1 MAYRILVPGLSDTEQ
16 DTLSELVAQ
25 LQEKTPRNLL
35 RAAYYDGKHAHR
47 DLGISTPPQMR
58 RLCAVLGW
66 SAKSV
71 DVLNRRC
78 HLDGFVIP
86 GVESSSVGLDGLW
99 DDNWLALEAPQAG
112 VSSLIHATSFLVATQ
127 GGEDEPEVLI
137 TAKDAMSG
145 TGRWNRRKRALDAF
159 MSVIDVDKKGIPTEV
174 VLYLPGLNIRMARD
188 KKWSVVDRTEHAY
201 GVPVEALTYRARLG
215 RPFGASRISRAV
227 MSLHDSAV
235 RTVIRSEVTA
245 EIYSVPQRV
254 MLGAD
259 ASIFQNADGTQGS
272 GWQSVLA
279 TIWGIPDDEEAAVPR
294 ADIKEFSSAPQ
305 DPHVAQLRAWAQ
317 LFSGETSIPVTS
329 LGLGGE
335 ANPTSAEA
343 YHASREDLI
352 SEAEGTTDGWS
363 PAWRRTMLRGLAM
376 LNGWD
381 EDEIPAEVLEL
392 QPRWRSP
399 ANLSRASAADAA
411 VKTISQFPWLADSEL
426 GLEIYG
432 FDDDFIAR
440 AMAERRRV
448 GGSAA
453 LDAIRQ
459 AVEANR
465 PVVTG
470 ETDPAQVGMSAR
482 EIREKAD
489 AMGVLIRAGVST
501 ESAAEQVG
509 LTGVRFTGAVPVSLR
524 LPESDANKLE
534 GQ

>member
-1 MAYRILVPGLSDTEQ
+1 MLADVLAIGERSSRADEEDLLTYRILVAGLSELEQ
-16 DTLSELVAQ
+16 DVLSELVAQ
-25 LQEKTPRNLL
+25 LQAKAPRNLL
-35 RAAYYDGKHAHR
+35 RAAYYDGKHARR

-58 RLCAVLGW
+58 NLTAVLGW

-78 HLDGFVIP
+78 HLDSFVIP
-86 GVESSSVGLDGLW
+86 GVDTSSVGLNTLW
-99 DDNWLALEAPQAG
+99 DDNWLGLEAPQAG

-127 GGEDEPEVLI
+127 GDDGEPDVLI

-145 TGRWNRRKRALDAF
+145 TGRWNRRRRALDAF
-159 MSVIDVDKKGIPTEV
+159 LSVIDIDKKGKPNEI
-174 VLYLPGLNIRMARD
+174 VLYLPNLNIRMVRSTQ
-188 KKWSVVDRTEHAY
+188 WVVVDRTEHIY
-201 GVPVEALTYRARLG
+201 GVPVEPLTYRARLG
-215 RPFGASRISRAV
+215 RPFGSSRISRAV
-227 MSLHDSAV
+227 MSLHDSAL

-259 ASIFQNADGTQGS
+259 ESIFQNSDGTPGT

-279 TIWGIPDDEEAAVPR
+279 TIWGIPDDDEAAQPR

-317 LFSGETSIPVTS
+317 LFAGETSIPVTS
-329 LGLGGE
+329 LGIGAE

-343 YHASREDLI
+343 YHASREDMI

-376 LNGWD
+376 LNGWA
-381 EDEIPAEVLEL
+381 EDEIPTEVAGL
-392 QPRWRSP
+392 QPKWRSP
-399 ANLSRASAADAA
+399 ANVSRAAAADAA
-411 VKTISQFPWLADSEL
+411 TKTLSQFPWLAESEL
-426 GLEIYG
+426 GLELYG

-440 AMAERRRV
+440 AMAEKRRL

-453 LDAIRQ
+453 LEAIRQ

-470 ETDPAQVGMSAR
+470 NQ
-482 EIREKAD
+482 
-489 AMGVLIRAGVST
+489 
-501 ESAAEQVG
+501 
-509 LTGVRFTGAVPVSLR
+509 
-524 LPESDANKLE
+524 
-534 GQ
+534 